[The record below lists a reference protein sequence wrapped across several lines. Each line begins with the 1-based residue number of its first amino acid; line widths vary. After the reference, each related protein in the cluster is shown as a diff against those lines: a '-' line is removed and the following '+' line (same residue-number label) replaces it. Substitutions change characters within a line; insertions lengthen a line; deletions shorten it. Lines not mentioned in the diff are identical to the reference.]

1 MDADSVFC
9 RFRGDFVN
17 DTGILKMELDALFS
31 PEYVF
36 FMKMA
41 LVACVVVVVGL
52 ILRKRPASPS
62 RQ

>member
-1 MDADSVFC
+1 
-9 RFRGDFVN
+9 
-17 DTGILKMELDALFS
+17 MELDALFS